1 MDASSLHL
9 RLSDDLAGLL
19 KRPWRGQTGISLVL
33 DRRAS
38 IKDIIEALGIPH
50 TEIWSLRLDGREID
64 FSHIPAAGERLI
76 LLGPVPPADPCRPTR
91 LRPQPVAAIRFLVD
105 RNAGRLAKLL
115 RMAGLDAEL
124 VRDLPPGETA
134 ALAADTGRILL
145 SRDREVLK
153 RCQVIHGRLI
163 RAEEPE
169 DQLDEIITL
178 YGLAPVLRPWSR
190 CMVCNTP
197 LRPVAREKIL
207 HRLQPLTR
215 RYYRDFSLCGGCGR
229 IYWRGSHYRRMRE
242 TLERIAGGGAAGA
255 GPVSGPRV
263 P

>member
-1 MDASSLHL
+1 MDTSSLHL

-19 KRPWRGQTGISLVL
+19 KRPRRGQTRITLPL

-50 TEIWSLRLDGREID
+50 TEIWSLRLHGREID
-64 FSHIPAAGERLI
+64 FTHIPAAGEDLT
-76 LLGPVPPADPCRPTR
+76 LLGPVPPVDPCRPTR
-91 LRPQPVAAIRFLVD
+91 LRPQPAPAIRFLVD

-115 RMAGLDAEL
+115 RMAGLDTEL

-163 RAEEPE
+163 RAQDPE
-169 DQLDEIITL
+169 AQLGEIITL
-178 YGLAPVLRPWSR
+178 YGLTPALRPWSR

-207 HRLQPLTR
+207 HRLLPLTR
-215 RYYRDFSLCGGCGR
+215 KYYRDFSLCGGCGR
-229 IYWRGSHYRRMRE
+229 IYWRGSHYRRMRG
-242 TLERIAGGGAAGA
+242 LLDRILASAAAGA
-255 GPVSGPRV
+255 GPASGPRV